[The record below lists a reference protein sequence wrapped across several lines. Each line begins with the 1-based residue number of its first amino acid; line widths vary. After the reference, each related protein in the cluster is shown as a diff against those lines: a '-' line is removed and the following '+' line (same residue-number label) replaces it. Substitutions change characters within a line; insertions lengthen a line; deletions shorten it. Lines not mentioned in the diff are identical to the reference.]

1 MHFIELNEIRQW
13 IEERA
18 LVLSA
23 GDKFQTPETAL
34 VLSRPFGQALDPPGQ
49 EQTVAT
55 ACVES
60 IGAWDECL
68 LWVQEWGVWPSSE
81 NWPAYY
87 QARGQQGEL
96 RSLEVAPGHLFDASE
111 TSLLIRFLQ
120 LILENAWEAQLV
132 SLLQGQV
139 MSRTHI
145 SHDEWVEVW
154 ATPGS
159 PPSAPAG

>member
-1 MHFIELNEIRQW
+1 MHFIEINEIREW

-18 LVLSA
+18 VILAS
-23 GDKFQTPETAL
+23 GDKFQIPETAL
-34 VLSRPFGQALDPPGQ
+34 VLSKPFGQAVDPRGQ
-49 EQTVAT
+49 EEAVAT

-96 RSLEVAPGHLFDASE
+96 RSLDVAPGHLFNVSE
-111 TSLLIRFLQ
+111 TPLLIRFLQ
-120 LILENAWEAQLV
+120 LVLENAWEAQLV
-132 SLLQGQV
+132 SLLQGQA
-139 MSRTHI
+139 MSRACV

-154 ATPGS
+154 ARPES
-159 PPSAPAG
+159 PQSSPAG